1 MIWLRLYVI
10 SLHPVDYSEKLI
22 QIIANNDIQ
31 SVTIV
36 RIEVPY
42 CGGLEMAAKKAL
54 QASGKFL
61 PWRVITLS
69 VDGRILE

>member
-1 MIWLRLYVI
+1 
-10 SLHPVDYSEKLI
+10 
-22 QIIANNDIQ
+22 
-31 SVTIV
+31 
-36 RIEVPY
+36 
-42 CGGLEMAAKKAL
+42 MAAKKAL